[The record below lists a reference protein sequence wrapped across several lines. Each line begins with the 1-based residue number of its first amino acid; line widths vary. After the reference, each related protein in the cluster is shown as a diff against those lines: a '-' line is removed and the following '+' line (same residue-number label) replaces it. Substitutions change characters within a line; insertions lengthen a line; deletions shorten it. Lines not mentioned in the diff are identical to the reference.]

1 MDRHI
6 ESVLQAERLEVVD
19 RGWRFADECARL
31 ANQGAEVV
39 TLLSAVFD
47 TVQTPLVVYDG
58 YGTVIAQYP
67 AVVSWAMGI
76 SKKPRAGV
84 LNIPRYFVRMP
95 KRCELGGWWPVG
107 PGMIF
112 TPGRS

>member
-1 MDRHI
+1 MPSAVAPLQVDRHI

-84 LNIPRYFVRMP
+84 LNIPLPMGLNNPCHLAVR
-95 KRCELGGWWPVG
+95 
-107 PGMIF
+107 
-112 TPGRS
+112 